1 MQVKIGIPF
10 IRVKDNSLLKEGTIV
25 ADFTKDELSQYD
37 GLYTVEAKAE
47 ADKEAKAKAE
57 ADKKTK

>member
-25 ADFTKDELSQYD
+25 ADFTEDELSQYD
-37 GLYTVEAKAE
+37 GLYTAEAKAKAE
-47 ADKEAKAKAE
+47 EDKEAKAKA
-57 ADKKTK
+57 DKKTK